1 MRRALSWISVAVSGA
16 LTLGFGAG
24 LGVAVLERDAAE
36 GALRDS
42 LRARAAEV
50 AVVKAQGRLTGTDVG
65 EALTSIRQANQ
76 AAGRVAAL
84 TRSLAASLEATV
96 GETTGAVEASREG
109 AGRTTAALRETEAVS
124 GLLAAIAGYQASASD
139 SADETNRAL
148 RRILRALRETNR
160 ELSGQGAL
168 P

>member
-1 MRRALSWISVAVSGA
+1 MRRVLSWISVMVSGA
-16 LTLGFGAG
+16 VTLGFGAG

-36 GALRDS
+36 GALHDS

-50 AVVKAQGRLTGTDVG
+50 SVVKAQGRLTGTDVG
-65 EALTSIRQANQ
+65 EALTAIRQANQ
-76 AAGRVAAL
+76 AAGRVATL

-109 AGRTTAALRETEAVS
+109 AGRTTAALRETEAVAE
-124 GLLAAIAGYQASASD
+124 LLAAIAGYQASASS
-139 SADETNRAL
+139 SADETNKAL